1 MALSGMEIG
10 FLVGLLVF
18 AAILAVGTW
27 LLGNGSS
34 GLAIALIVIGAL
46 GVLAFAL
53 TLIFVNNNDGIYI
66 DTAAAA

>member
-34 GLAIALIVIGAL
+34 GLAIVIVIGAL